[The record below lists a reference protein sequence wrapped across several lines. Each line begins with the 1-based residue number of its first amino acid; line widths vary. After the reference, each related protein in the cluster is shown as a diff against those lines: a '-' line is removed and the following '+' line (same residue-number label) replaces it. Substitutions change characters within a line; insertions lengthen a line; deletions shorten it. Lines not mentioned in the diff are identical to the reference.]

1 MIEKNGIDAK
11 SGRKRHISD
20 EDLVGIPKFYNEEHD
35 FYSYNLFDFHKF
47 GLPLS
52 NEFILETLDKCYL
65 QRSNNTTLY
74 PQFGHLNSLDGYYV
88 SNVLNWYDKEIVKN
102 VTAINDYC
110 FSYKNYP
117 EVTLADLKNLYINT
131 MLKELLSMK
140 NEKSLFFLSGGMDS
154 LTLLLLAKSIN
165 LPMTCVYLQQDYK
178 KMNNYVNYLKTK
190 FSLDLDIFYYTD
202 IDLSETFKKRLSFN
216 PAPINSIGSGN
227 VTLLTEAVS
236 SLDKYKEYDNIITGC
251 AFWGRRVGVSA
262 TQKLYKSIQPQD
274 FEKQLKVFNKSY
286 GYYRQIKPDFKMLKK
301 AKSINTIQNMD
312 SQLRNQKSLYN
323 LEAITNK
330 YVNKSYLDSKLNLY
344 GMCLVDKIDLVKAI
358 YKVPQKE
365 ICQEIDKTMTS
376 FPSFAETGLHILPY
390 NSLYNSIN
398 WFVNYE
404 KARRKGGVAL

>member
-1 MIEKNGIDAK
+1 
-11 SGRKRHISD
+11 
-20 EDLVGIPKFYNEEHD
+20 
-35 FYSYNLFDFHKF
+35 
-47 GLPLS
+47 
-52 NEFILETLDKCYL
+52 
-65 QRSNNTTLY
+65 
-74 PQFGHLNSLDGYYV
+74 
-88 SNVLNWYDKEIVKN
+88 
-102 VTAINDYC
+102 
-110 FSYKNYP
+110 YP

-227 VTLLTEAVS
+227 VTLFTEAVS

-312 SQLRNQKSLYN
+312 AQLRNQKSSYN

-330 YVNKSYLDSKLNLY
+330 YANKSYLDSKLNLY

-358 YKVPQKE
+358 YKVPQ
-365 ICQEIDKTMTS
+365 
-376 FPSFAETGLHILPY
+376 
-390 NSLYNSIN
+390 
-398 WFVNYE
+398 
-404 KARRKGGVAL
+404 

>member
-1 MIEKNGIDAK
+1 MKKQKRYID
-11 SGRKRHISD
+11 D
-20 EDLVGIPKFYNEEHD
+20 EDLVGIPKFYNKEHN

-47 GLPLS
+47 GLSLS
-52 NEFILETLDKCYL
+52 NEVILETLDKCYL
-65 QRSNNTTLY
+65 QKSDNTGGYSISL
-74 PQFGHLNSLDGYYV
+74 HNLDGHYG
-88 SNVLNWYDKEIVKN
+88 SSVLNWYDKEIVEN

-131 MLKELLSMK
+131 MLKELISMK

-165 LPMTCVYLQQDYK
+165 LPMTCVYLQQDYNK
-178 KMNNYVNYLKTK
+178 TMNEYVNYLKTK

-216 PAPINSIGSGN
+216 PAPINSIGSGSA
-227 VTLLTEAVS
+227 TLLIEAVAR
-236 SLDKYKEYDNIITGC
+236 LDKYKEYDNIITGC

-312 SQLRNQKSLYN
+312 AQLRKQKSLYN

-330 YVNKSYLDSKLNLY
+330 YANKSYLDSKLNLY

-376 FPSFAETGLHILPY
+376 FPISMETGLHILPY
-390 NSLYNSIN
+390 NGLYNSIN